1 MGNVT
6 RHDGLRRYSTV
17 VDDNR
22 SLIESKIMEKQLAKY
37 LQLNNEAA
45 ILLDASPV
53 NTIQDLIY
61 KYSNNDHEVY
71 YQKKTHSLLIRGSMF
86 VPVFHALVQDAKKFN
101 FTNIT
106 LE

>member
-17 VDDNR
+17 ADDNR
-22 SLIESKIMEKQLAKY
+22 SLIESKLMEKQLAKY
-37 LQLNNEAA
+37 LQLRAEES
-45 ILLDASPV
+45 ILTDDSPIS
-53 NTIQDLIY
+53 TIQELIY
-61 KYSNNDHEVY
+61 KYSNSQHEVY

-86 VPVFHALVQDAKKFN
+86 VPVFHALLRDAAKFE